1 MFKEK
6 SFWYMKKIGIIGYGW
21 LGERIAS
28 NFTGKYTISA
38 TTTTQSKADDL
49 NSKGIHAVVASFPDY
64 QLAES
69 ISQWNEAKDADV
81 LIITIPVSE
90 KSCCVSSLYNRI
102 QNMSAFI
109 GDFKGQMFLM
119 SSTGVYPDL
128 QKDFTEEDIPL
139 ESVSGERML
148 RSKYPQLNILR
159 LGGLM
164 GDNRL
169 LKNYN
174 VGNLDHAVNHIHYA
188 DISGIISEMIEQKTE
203 SKLYNVTAPVHPA
216 KSQVIN
222 AQKDIPDEEEF
233 EVKGKKVLSSKL
245 VSELGYVFQYP
256 DPRTFHL

>member
-1 MFKEK
+1 
-6 SFWYMKKIGIIGYGW
+6 MKKIGIIGYGW
-21 LGERIAS
+21 LGERVAS
-28 NFTGKYTISA
+28 SLSEKYTISV
-38 TTTTQSKADDL
+38 TTTTENKASDL
-49 NSKGIHAVVASFPDY
+49 NSKGINAVVASFPDY
-64 QLAES
+64 QLAEP
-69 ISQWNEAKDADV
+69 ISQWTEIKDMEI

-102 QNMSAFI
+102 QNLSSFI
-109 GDFKGQMFLM
+109 GDFTGQMFLM

-128 QKDFTEEDIPL
+128 CKEFTEDDIPL

-148 RSKYPQLNILR
+148 KNKYPQLNILR

-188 DISGIISEMIEQKTE
+188 DISAIITEMIESKAE
-203 SKLYNVTAPVHPA
+203 SKLYNVTAPIHPA

-222 AQKDIPDEEEF
+222 AQKNIPHGEPF
-233 EVKGKKVLSSKL
+233 EIKGKKVLSSKL
-245 VSELGYVFQYP
+245 VSELDYVFQYP
-256 DPRTFHL
+256 DPRKFHL

>member
-1 MFKEK
+1 
-6 SFWYMKKIGIIGYGW
+6 MKKIGIIGYGW

-28 NFTGKYTISA
+28 SFSGKYIISA
-38 TTTTQSKADDL
+38 TTTTESKVDQL
-49 NSKGIHAVVASFPDY
+49 HHKGIDAVIASFPDY
-64 QLAES
+64 QLTEAY
-69 ISQWNEAKDADV
+69 SQWSEIKNIDV

-102 QNMSAFI
+102 QNLSAFI

-128 QKDFTEEDIPL
+128 PQEFTEEDIPL
-139 ESVSGERML
+139 EKVSGERML
-148 RSKYPQLNILR
+148 RNKYPQLNILR

-169 LKNYN
+169 LKNYK
-174 VGNLDHAVNHIHYA
+174 VSNLDHAINHIHYA
-188 DISGIISEMIEQKTE
+188 DISGIILEMIERKTE

-222 AQKDIPDEEEF
+222 AQKNIADNKEF

-245 VSELGYVFQYP
+245 VSELKYVFQYP
-256 DPRTFHL
+256 DPKIFHL

>member
-1 MFKEK
+1 
-6 SFWYMKKIGIIGYGW
+6 MKKIGIIGYGW
-21 LGERIAS
+21 LGERLAS
-28 NFTGKYTISA
+28 SLSGKYNLSA
-38 TTTTQSKADDL
+38 TTTTENKAEDL
-49 NSKGIHAVVASFPDY
+49 NNRGITAVIASFPDY
-64 QLAES
+64 QLTES
-69 ISQWNEAKDADV
+69 FSQWEEIKNMDV

-102 QNMSAFI
+102 QNLSAFI

-119 SSTGVYPDL
+119 SSTGVYPDIA
-128 QKDFTEEDIPL
+128 KEFTEEDVPL
-139 ESVSGERML
+139 EKISGERML
-148 RSKYPQLNILR
+148 RNKYPQLNILR

-188 DISGIISEMIEQKTE
+188 DISRIISEMIEQKSE

-222 AQKDIPDEEEF
+222 AQKNLLDEEEF
-233 EVKGKKVLSSKL
+233 EVKGKKVMSSKL
-245 VSELGYVFQYP
+245 ISELEYTFQYP
-256 DPRTFHL
+256 DPRSFHL

>member
-1 MFKEK
+1 
-6 SFWYMKKIGIIGYGW
+6 MKKIGIIGYGW
-21 LGERIAS
+21 LGERIGVYLS
-28 NFTGKYTISA
+28 EKYTISA
-38 TTTTQSKADDL
+38 TTTTQNKADEL
-49 NSKGIHAVVASFPDY
+49 NKKGIDAIVASFPDY
-64 QLAES
+64 QLTETV
-69 ISQWNEAKDADV
+69 SQWMEIKNTDV
-81 LIITIPVSE
+81 LIITIPISE

-102 QNMSAFI
+102 QNLSAFI

-119 SSTGVYPDL
+119 SSTGVYPDVSGE
-128 QKDFTEEDIPL
+128 FTEEDVPL
-139 ESVSGERML
+139 EKVSGERML
-148 RSKYPQLNILR
+148 RNKYPQLTILR

-188 DISGIISEMIEQKTE
+188 DISGIISEMIEKKIE

-222 AQKDIPDEEEF
+222 AQKNIPDEEIS
-233 EVKGKKVLSSKL
+233 EVKGKKIMSSKL
-245 VSELGYVFQYP
+245 VAELEYIFQYP

>member
-1 MFKEK
+1 
-6 SFWYMKKIGIIGYGW
+6 MKKIGIIGYGW
-21 LGERIAS
+21 LGERLAS
-28 NFTGKYTISA
+28 SLSGKYNLSA
-38 TTTTQSKADDL
+38 TTTTENKAEDL
-49 NSKGIHAVVASFPDY
+49 NNRGINAVVASFPDY
-64 QLAES
+64 QLTEPL
-69 ISQWNEAKDADV
+69 SQWQEIKNMDV

-102 QNMSAFI
+102 QNLSAFI

-119 SSTGVYPDL
+119 SSTGVYPDVSR
-128 QKDFTEEDIPL
+128 DFTEEDIPL
-139 ESVSGERML
+139 VSVSGERML
-148 RSKYPQLNILR
+148 RNKYPQLNILR

-174 VGNLDHAVNHIHYA
+174 VSNLDHAVNHIHYA

-203 SKLYNVTAPVHPA
+203 SKLYNVTAPIHPA

-222 AQKDIPDEEEF
+222 AQKNLLDAEEF

-245 VSELGYVFQYP
+245 VSELNYVFQHP

>member
-1 MFKEK
+1 
-6 SFWYMKKIGIIGYGW
+6 MKKIGIIGYGW
-21 LGERIAS
+21 LGERLAS
-28 NFTGKYTISA
+28 SLSGKYNLSA
-38 TTTTQSKADDL
+38 TTTTENKAEDL
-49 NSKGIHAVVASFPDY
+49 NNRGINAVIASFPDY
-64 QLAES
+64 QLTERF
-69 ISQWNEAKDADV
+69 SQWEEIKNMDV

-102 QNMSAFI
+102 QNLSAFI

-119 SSTGVYPDL
+119 SSTGVYPDVS
-128 QKDFTEEDIPL
+128 KDFTEEDIPL
-139 ESVSGERML
+139 VSVSGERML
-148 RSKYPQLNILR
+148 RNKYRQLNILR

-174 VGNLDHAVNHIHYA
+174 VSNLDHAVNHIHYA

-203 SKLYNVTAPVHPA
+203 SKLYNVTAPIHPA

-222 AQKDIPDEEEF
+222 AQKNLLDEEEF
-233 EVKGKKVLSSKL
+233 EVKGKKVMSSKL
-245 VSELGYVFQYP
+245 ISELEYTFQYP

>member
-1 MFKEK
+1 
-6 SFWYMKKIGIIGYGW
+6 MKKIGIIGYGW
-21 LGERIAS
+21 LGERLAS
-28 NFTGKYTISA
+28 SLSGKYTLSA
-38 TTTTQSKADDL
+38 TTTTENKADEL
-49 NSKGIHAVVASFPDY
+49 NNKGINAVTASFPDY
-64 QLAES
+64 QLAEPL
-69 ISQWNEAKDADV
+69 SQWEEIKNIDV

-102 QNMSAFI
+102 QNLSALI

-128 QKDFTEEDIPL
+128 PKEFTEEDVPL
-139 ESVSGERML
+139 EKVSGERML
-148 RSKYPQLNILR
+148 RNMYPQLNILR

-188 DISGIISEMIEQKTE
+188 DIGGIISEMIGKEADAKI
-203 SKLYNVTAPVHPA
+203 YNVTAPIHPA

-222 AQKDIPDEEEF
+222 AQKNIVDDDEF

-245 VSELGYVFQYP
+245 VSELNYVFQYP

>member
-1 MFKEK
+1 
-6 SFWYMKKIGIIGYGW
+6 MKKIGIIGYGW
-21 LGERIAS
+21 LGERLAS
-28 NFTGKYTISA
+28 SLSGKYTLSA
-38 TTTTQSKADDL
+38 TTTTENKADEL
-49 NSKGIHAVVASFPDY
+49 NNKGINAVTASFPDY
-64 QLAES
+64 QLAEPL
-69 ISQWNEAKDADV
+69 SQWEEIKNIDV

-102 QNMSAFI
+102 QNLSAFI

-128 QKDFTEEDIPL
+128 PKEFTEEDVPL
-139 ESVSGERML
+139 EKVSGERML
-148 RSKYPQLNILR
+148 RNKYPQLNILR

-188 DISGIISEMIEQKTE
+188 DIGGIISEMIGKEADA
-203 SKLYNVTAPVHPA
+203 KLYNVTAPVHPA

-222 AQKDIPDEEEF
+222 AQKNIVNDDEF

-245 VSELGYVFQYP
+245 VSELNYVFQYP

>member
-1 MFKEK
+1 
-6 SFWYMKKIGIIGYGW
+6 MKKIGIIGYGW
-21 LGERIAS
+21 LGERLAS
-28 NFTGKYTISA
+28 SLSGKYTLSA
-38 TTTTQSKADDL
+38 TTTTENKADEL
-49 NSKGIHAVVASFPDY
+49 NNKGINAVTASFPDY
-64 QLAES
+64 QLAEPL
-69 ISQWNEAKDADV
+69 SQWEEIKNIDV

-102 QNMSAFI
+102 QNLSALI

-128 QKDFTEEDIPL
+128 PKEFTEEDVPL
-139 ESVSGERML
+139 EKVSGERML
-148 RSKYPQLNILR
+148 RNMYPQLNILR

-188 DISGIISEMIEQKTE
+188 DIGGIISEMIGKEADA
-203 SKLYNVTAPVHPA
+203 KLYNVTAPVHPA

-222 AQKDIPDEEEF
+222 AQKNIVDDDEF

-245 VSELGYVFQYP
+245 VSELNYVFQYP

>member
-1 MFKEK
+1 
-6 SFWYMKKIGIIGYGW
+6 MKKIGIIGYGW
-21 LGERIAS
+21 LGERLAS
-28 NFTGKYTISA
+28 SLSGKYTLA
-38 TTTTQSKADDL
+38 TTTTTESKVNLL
-49 NSKGIHAVVASFPDY
+49 NNKGIHAVMASFPDY
-64 QLAES
+64 QLTEPF
-69 ISQWNEAKDADV
+69 SQWEEIKNMDV

-102 QNMSAFI
+102 QNLSAFI

-119 SSTGVYPDL
+119 SSTGVYPDVS
-128 QKDFTEEDIPL
+128 KDFTEEDIPL
-139 ESVSGERML
+139 VSVSGERML
-148 RSKYPQLNILR
+148 RNKYPQLNILR

-174 VGNLDHAVNHIHYA
+174 VSNLDHAVNHIHYA

-203 SKLYNVTAPVHPA
+203 SKLYNVTAPIHPA

-233 EVKGKKVLSSKL
+233 EVKGKKVMSSKL
-245 VSELGYVFQYP
+245 ISELEYTFQYP
-256 DPRTFHL
+256 DPRSFHL

>member
-1 MFKEK
+1 
-6 SFWYMKKIGIIGYGW
+6 MKKIGIIGYGW
-21 LGERIAS
+21 LGERMAPFLS
-28 NFTGKYTISA
+28 ERYTLSA
-38 TTTTQSKADDL
+38 TTTTESKAHEL
-49 NSKGIHAVVASFPDY
+49 NKRGITAITATFPDY
-64 QLAES
+64 QLSEPV
-69 ISQWNEAKDADV
+69 SQWKDIQDADA

-102 QNMSAFI
+102 QNLSAFI

-128 QKDFTEEDIPL
+128 AKEFTEEDVPL
-139 ESVSGERML
+139 EKVSGERML

-164 GDNRL
+164 GDDRL
-169 LKNYN
+169 LKKYN
-174 VGNLDHAVNHIHYA
+174 VSNLDHAVNHIHYA
-188 DISGIISEMIEQKTE
+188 DISRIISEMIERKTE
-203 SKLYNVTAPVHPA
+203 SRLYNVTAPLHPA

-222 AQKDIPDEEEF
+222 AQKDIIDDEEF

-245 VSELGYVFQYP
+245 ISELDYVFQYP

>member
-1 MFKEK
+1 
-6 SFWYMKKIGIIGYGW
+6 MKKIGIIGYGW
-21 LGERIAS
+21 LGERLAS
-28 NFTGKYTISA
+28 SLSGKYTLSA
-38 TTTTQSKADDL
+38 TTTTENKADEL
-49 NSKGIHAVVASFPDY
+49 NNKGINAVTASFPDY
-64 QLAES
+64 QLAEPL
-69 ISQWNEAKDADV
+69 SQWEEIKNIDV

-102 QNMSAFI
+102 QNLSAFI

-128 QKDFTEEDIPL
+128 PKEFTEEDVPL
-139 ESVSGERML
+139 EKVSGERML
-148 RSKYPQLNILR
+148 RNKYPQLNILR

-188 DISGIISEMIEQKTE
+188 DISRIISEMIGKEADA
-203 SKLYNVTAPVHPA
+203 KLYNVTAPVHPA

-222 AQKDIPDEEEF
+222 AQKNIKDDEEF

-245 VSELGYVFQYP
+245 VSELNYVFQYP

>member
-1 MFKEK
+1 
-6 SFWYMKKIGIIGYGW
+6 MKKIGIIGYGW
-21 LGERIAS
+21 LGERLAAFLS
-28 NFTGKYTISA
+28 EKYTLSA
-38 TTTTQSKADDL
+38 TTTTENKVNQLSA
-49 NSKGIHAVVASFPDY
+49 KGIHAVIASFPDY
-64 QLAES
+64 QLAEPL
-69 ISQWNEAKDADV
+69 SQWEEINNMDA

-102 QNMSAFI
+102 QNLSAFI

-119 SSTGVYPDL
+119 SSTGVYPDIA
-128 QKDFTEEDIPL
+128 KEFTEEDVPL
-139 ESVSGERML
+139 VNVSGERML
-148 RSKYPQLNILR
+148 RNKFPQLNILR

-174 VGNLDHAVNHIHYA
+174 VSNLDHAVNHIHYA
-188 DISGIISEMIEQKTE
+188 DISGIISEMIEQKSE
-203 SKLYNVTAPVHPA
+203 SKLYNVTAPIHPA

-222 AQKDIPDEEEF
+222 AQKNIEDDEVF

-245 VSELGYVFQYP
+245 VSELDYVFQYP

>member
-1 MFKEK
+1 
-6 SFWYMKKIGIIGYGW
+6 MKNIGIIGYGW

-28 NFTGKYTISA
+28 SLSGKYAISA
-38 TTTTQSKADDL
+38 TTTTENKASDL
-49 NSKGIHAVVASFPDY
+49 SNKGTNAVVASFPDY
-64 QLAES
+64 QLTEPVP
-69 ISQWNEAKDADV
+69 QWEEINTIDA

-102 QNMSAFI
+102 QNLSSFI

-128 QKDFTEEDIPL
+128 PKDFIEEDVPL

-148 RSKYPQLNILR
+148 RKKYPQLNILR

-188 DISGIISEMIEQKTE
+188 DISAIITKMIESKAE
-203 SKLYNVTAPVHPA
+203 AKLYNVTAPIHPA

-222 AQKDIPDEEEF
+222 VQKNIPDEEVF

-245 VSELGYVFQYP
+245 VSELDYVFQYP

>member
-1 MFKEK
+1 
-6 SFWYMKKIGIIGYGW
+6 MKKIGIIGYGW
-21 LGERIAS
+21 LGERMAPFLS
-28 NFTGKYTISA
+28 ERYTLSA
-38 TTTTQSKADDL
+38 TTTTESKAHEL
-49 NSKGIHAVVASFPDY
+49 NKRGINAITATFPDY
-64 QLAES
+64 QLSEPV
-69 ISQWNEAKDADV
+69 SQWKDIQDADA

-102 QNMSAFI
+102 QNLSAFI

-128 QKDFTEEDIPL
+128 AKEFTEEDVPL
-139 ESVSGERML
+139 EKVSGERML

-164 GDNRL
+164 GDDRL
-169 LKNYN
+169 LKKYN
-174 VGNLDHAVNHIHYA
+174 VSNLDHAVNHIHYA
-188 DISGIISEMIEQKTE
+188 DISRIISEMIERKTE
-203 SKLYNVTAPVHPA
+203 SRLYNVTAPLHPA

-222 AQKDIPDEEEF
+222 AQKDIIDDEEF

-245 VSELGYVFQYP
+245 ISELDYVFQYP

>member
-1 MFKEK
+1 
-6 SFWYMKKIGIIGYGW
+6 MKKIGIIGYGW

-28 NFTGKYTISA
+28 SLSGKYTISA
-38 TTTTQSKADDL
+38 TTTTENKAEDL
-49 NSKGIHAVVASFPDY
+49 NNKGMNAVVASFPDY
-64 QLAES
+64 QLTEPVP
-69 ISQWNEAKDADV
+69 QWEEVKNIDI

-102 QNMSAFI
+102 QNLSAFI
-109 GDFKGQMFLM
+109 GDFTGQMFLM

-128 QKDFTEEDIPL
+128 PKEFTEEDVPF
-139 ESVSGERML
+139 ENVSGERML
-148 RSKYPQLNILR
+148 RNKYPQLSILR

-188 DISGIISEMIEQKTE
+188 DISAIITQMIENKVE
-203 SKLYNVTAPVHPA
+203 AKLYNVTAPVHPA

-222 AQKDIPDEEEF
+222 VQKNILDEEVF
-233 EVKGKKVLSSKL
+233 EIKGKKVLSSKL
-245 VSELGYVFQYP
+245 ISELDYVFQYS

>member
-1 MFKEK
+1 
-6 SFWYMKKIGIIGYGW
+6 MKKIGIIGYGW
-21 LGERIAS
+21 LGERMAPFLS
-28 NFTGKYTISA
+28 KRYTLSA
-38 TTTTQSKADDL
+38 TTTTESKAHEL
-49 NSKGIHAVVASFPDY
+49 NKRGINAITATFPDY
-64 QLAES
+64 QLSEPV
-69 ISQWNEAKDADV
+69 SQWKDIQDADA

-102 QNMSAFI
+102 QNLSAFI

-128 QKDFTEEDIPL
+128 AKEFTEEDVPL
-139 ESVSGERML
+139 EKVSGERML

-164 GDNRL
+164 GDDRL
-169 LKNYN
+169 LKKYN
-174 VGNLDHAVNHIHYA
+174 VSNLDHAVNHIHYA
-188 DISGIISEMIEQKTE
+188 DIGRIISEMIERKTE
-203 SKLYNVTAPVHPA
+203 SRLYNVTAPLHPA

-222 AQKDIPDEEEF
+222 AQKDIIDDEEF

-245 VSELGYVFQYP
+245 ISELDYVFQYP

>member
-1 MFKEK
+1 
-6 SFWYMKKIGIIGYGW
+6 MKKIGIIGYGW
-21 LGERIAS
+21 LGERMAPFLS
-28 NFTGKYTISA
+28 ERYTLSA
-38 TTTTQSKADDL
+38 TTTTESKAHEL
-49 NSKGIHAVVASFPDY
+49 NKRGINAITAAFPDY
-64 QLAES
+64 QLSEPV
-69 ISQWNEAKDADV
+69 SQWKDIQDADA

-102 QNMSAFI
+102 QNLSAFI

-128 QKDFTEEDIPL
+128 AKEFTEEDVPL
-139 ESVSGERML
+139 EKVSGERML

-164 GDNRL
+164 GDDRL
-169 LKNYN
+169 LKKYN
-174 VGNLDHAVNHIHYA
+174 VSNLDHAVNHIHYA
-188 DISGIISEMIEQKTE
+188 DIGRIISEMIERKTE
-203 SKLYNVTAPVHPA
+203 SRLYNVTAPLHPA

-222 AQKDIPDEEEF
+222 AQKDIIDDEEF

-245 VSELGYVFQYP
+245 ISELDYVFQYP

>member
-1 MFKEK
+1 
-6 SFWYMKKIGIIGYGW
+6 MKKIGIIGYGW
-21 LGERIAS
+21 LGERLAS
-28 NFTGKYTISA
+28 SLSGKYTLSA
-38 TTTTQSKADDL
+38 TATTENKADEL
-49 NSKGIHAVVASFPDY
+49 NSKGINAVTASFPDY
-64 QLAES
+64 QLAEPL
-69 ISQWNEAKDADV
+69 SQWEEIKNIDV

-102 QNMSAFI
+102 QNLSAFI

-128 QKDFTEEDIPL
+128 PKEFTEEDVPL
-139 ESVSGERML
+139 EKVSGERML
-148 RSKYPQLNILR
+148 RNKYPQLNILR

-188 DISGIISEMIEQKTE
+188 DISGIISEMIGKEADAKI
-203 SKLYNVTAPVHPA
+203 YNVTAPVHPA

-222 AQKDIPDEEEF
+222 AQKNIKDDEEF

-245 VSELGYVFQYP
+245 VSELNYVFQYP
-256 DPRTFHL
+256 DPTTFHL

>member
-1 MFKEK
+1 
-6 SFWYMKKIGIIGYGW
+6 MKKIGIIGYGW
-21 LGERIAS
+21 LGERLAS
-28 NFTGKYTISA
+28 SLSGKYNLSA
-38 TTTTQSKADDL
+38 TTTTKNKAEDL
-49 NSKGIHAVVASFPDY
+49 NNRGITAVIASFPDY
-64 QLAES
+64 QLAEP
-69 ISQWNEAKDADV
+69 ISQWEEINNADV

-102 QNMSAFI
+102 QNLSAFI

-119 SSTGVYPDL
+119 SSTGIYPDIA
-128 QKDFTEEDIPL
+128 KEFTEEDVPL
-139 ESVSGERML
+139 EKVSGERML
-148 RSKYPQLNILR
+148 RNKYPQLNILR

-188 DISGIISEMIEQKTE
+188 DISGIISEMIEQGTE
-203 SKLYNVTAPVHPA
+203 SKLYNVTAPIHPA

-233 EVKGKKVLSSKL
+233 EVKGKKVRSSKL
-245 VSELGYVFQYP
+245 VSELNYTFQYP